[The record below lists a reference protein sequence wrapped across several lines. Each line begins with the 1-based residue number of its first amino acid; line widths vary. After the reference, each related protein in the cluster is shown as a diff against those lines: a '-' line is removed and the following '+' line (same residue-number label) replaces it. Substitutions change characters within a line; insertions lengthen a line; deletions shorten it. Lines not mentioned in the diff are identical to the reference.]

1 MAIPH
6 LVAHRGLMETY
17 PENTLVSL
25 ESALLSGADYIEFDV
40 QCTADGQLVVFHD
53 TDLLRTTGI
62 KGNLFEMSYDELK
75 NIRAHEPERFSLA
88 FFNQHIPL
96 LSDVVQLLQRYPRAT
111 AFVEIKEETLEQYGT
126 SQVMP
131 DLLKTLDI
139 IHSQCVIISYDESAI
154 EYTKNNS
161 DFLTGWVLHNYDDA
175 NHAIA
180 KKLKPEYLIA
190 NHRKI
195 PKNADPWPGNWHWM
209 VYDITDPELALHY
222 ASHNIP
228 LIETRDISSM
238 LEHPILAL
246 NLSNNLA
253 NN

>member
-1 MAIPH
+1 MAIPY
-6 LVAHRGLMETY
+6 LVAHRGLMESY

-25 ESALLSGADYIEFDV
+25 ESALLSGAAYIEFDV

-53 TDLLRTTGI
+53 TELLRTTGI
-62 KGNLFEMSYDELK
+62 QGNLFEMTYDELK
-75 NIRAHEPERFSLA
+75 NIRAHEPDRFSLA

-96 LSDVVQLLQRYPRAT
+96 LSDVVQLLQSHPQAT
-111 AFVEIKEETLEQYGT
+111 AFVEIKEETLKQYGT
-126 SQVMP
+126 DQIMP

-139 IHSQCVIISYDESAI
+139 IHSQCVIISYDKSAV
-154 EYTKNNS
+154 EYSKNNS
-161 DFLTGWVLHNYDDA
+161 DFLTGWILHNYDDI
-175 NHAIA
+175 NHATA
-180 KKLKPEYLIA
+180 KKLKPDYLIV

-195 PKNADPWPGNWHWM
+195 PKNADPWPGSWHWM

-228 LIETRDISSM
+228 LIETRDVSRM

-246 NLSNNLA
+246 NLSSS
-253 NN
+253 